1 MMKKI
6 LFATSEVYPLVK
18 TGGLGDVS
26 AGLPMALRDLDQDVV
41 IVLPAYREALERATV
56 CECVATLDVL
66 SCGNQRQV
74 QVFRAQADGLSCP
87 LLLVKIDTLFDR
99 SGSPYQDSD
108 GNDWWDNGERFGL
121 FAKIVTELACDRLGL
136 NWRPDVVHCNDW
148 QTGLVPALL
157 QLETEPALTVFTIH
171 NLAYGGHFPH
181 ELFVGLDLPPSWW
194 HFEQIEFHG
203 GMSMLKAG
211 IVFADHVTT
220 VSPSYAQ
227 EICTPELGCGL
238 HGALQ
243 QRQQQGRLYGFING
257 IDTNVWNPQ
266 KDPYLSYNYSLK
278 RGRVAKKERNKRA
291 LLEQLNC
298 EKSDAVCAA
307 PLFGFVGRMVEQKG
321 IDLICDVIPDFIQQ
335 TDACF
340 VVIGSGQEILEQ
352 AVIELAQRFPQR
364 VFVHIGYSEALAHLV
379 EAGADLFLMPSRFE
393 PCGLN
398 QMYSLAYGTPAIVHA
413 TGGLKDTV
421 VDTCNESLENLSAT
435 GFVFQSDTAEA
446 LQHAMLRA
454 IDLYRRP
461 RAWQKL
467 QKIGMS
473 QDFSWQSSAQ
483 SYLDLY
489 LHGGSDDYSATR

>member
-1 MMKKI
+1 MKKV

-26 AGLPMALRDLDQDVV
+26 AGLPTALRELGQQVV
-41 IVLPAYREALERATV
+41 IVLPAYRDALARLQC
-56 CECVATLDVL
+56 CECVATLDVS

-74 QVFRAQADGLSCP
+74 QIFRAQADGLSCP
-87 LLLVKIDTLFDR
+87 LLLIKIDTLFDR

-136 NWRPDVVHCNDW
+136 DWHPDVVHCNDW

-157 QLETEPALTVFTIH
+157 QLEKEPPLTVFTIH

-194 HFEQIEFHG
+194 HYQQIEFHG

-211 IVFADHVTT
+211 IVFADHVAT

-227 EICTPELGCGL
+227 EICTAELGCGL

-243 QRQQQGRLYGFING
+243 QRQQQGRLHGFVNG
-257 IDTNVWNPQ
+257 IDSHVWNPQ
-266 KDPYLSYNYSLK
+266 KDPYLPYHYSLK
-278 RGRVAKKERNKRA
+278 RGRVAQKKRNKQV
-291 LLEQLNC
+291 LLEQLNV
-298 EKSDAVCAA
+298 ENSAAISAA

-321 IDLICDVIPDFIQQ
+321 VDLICAVIPAFIQQ

-340 VVIGSGQEILEQ
+340 VVIGSGQEHLER
-352 AVIELAQRFPQR
+352 AVSQLARRYPQR
-364 VFVHIGYSEALAHLV
+364 VFVHIGYSESLAHLL

-398 QMYSLAYGTPAIVHA
+398 QMYSLTYGTPAIVHA

-421 VDTCNESLENLSAT
+421 VDTCAESLENLSAT
-435 GFVFQSDTAEA
+435 GFVFQPDTAEA
-446 LQHAMLRA
+446 LREAMHRG

-461 RAWQKL
+461 RSWQKL
-467 QKIGMS
+467 QKIGMG
-473 QDFSWQSSAQ
+473 QDFSWHCRANC
-483 SYLDLY
+483 YLDLY